1 MGERL
6 KPDASKASM
15 ADEVIAG
22 SNPAL
27 SARLERDC
35 SEEAPY
41 RGLPTRKRG
50 GALLK

>member
-1 MGERL
+1 MLETER
-6 KPDASKASM
+6 
-15 ADEVIAG
+15 
-22 SNPAL
+22 
-27 SARLERDC
+27 

>member
-1 MGERL
+1 VPIDKLIWWVKIPLEQNGIPTAMLEMER
-6 KPDASKASM
+6 
-15 ADEVIAG
+15 
-22 SNPAL
+22 
-27 SARLERDC
+27 